1 MNKAIRTI
9 SRAEL
14 LFMNNGIHVY
24 CLHTDS
30 VLSLIHELTT
40 VLSNDEI
47 DKVNRFIF
55 EKDRIT
61 HTVSQGMLR
70 YILGTYLNLNPEEII
85 FNQNEYGKPFI
96 SEEQNPDNIQFNLS
110 HSGDMIIYAI
120 SKGRNVG
127 IDIQKIKDSGSIADI
142 VDHYFS
148 ETEKAAFRSLPDE
161 QKLSGFHSC
170 WARKEAY
177 IKALGFGLSYPLN
190 SFSMPVTPE
199 YSSAVIYD
207 DYKTAYTVT
216 DIITSPGYAAAV
228 AAEGSDA
235 ELQYFEW
242 SVCDNNAII
251 NNHNKL
257 KTDCARTGCSP
268 AALKQDV
275 LIKSSR
281 VAVAPRNEC
290 ETENIHE

>member
-1 MNKAIRTI
+1 MEVYSLNKICTI
-9 SRAEL
+9 KTHVFFNL
-14 LFMNNGIHVY
+14 ITNQIHVHF
-24 CLHTDS
+24 LTTDS
-30 VLSLIHELTT
+30 FINIEPALENYLSYIET
-40 VLSNDEI
+40 DRI
-47 DKVNRFIF
+47 NRFIF

-120 SKGRNVG
+120 SKGGNVG

-148 ETEKAAFRSLPDE
+148 ETEKAVFKSLPDE
-161 QKLSGFHSC
+161 QKLKGFHSC

-177 IKALGFGLSYPLN
+177 IKALGPGLSYPLN
-190 SFSMPVTPE
+190 SFSVPVTSE

-207 DYKTAYTVT
+207 ESGTAYTVT
-216 DIITSPGYAAAV
+216 DINTSTGYAAAV
-228 AAEGSDA
+228 AVEGSDVTYRHF
-235 ELQYFEW
+235 ELASFE
-242 SVCDNNAII
+242 NNKISFKQVTYCMPVGFA
-251 NNHNKL
+251 
-257 KTDCARTGCSP
+257 P
-268 AALKQDV
+268 AA
-275 LIKSSR
+275 IS
-281 VAVAPRNEC
+281 PRTDI

>member
-1 MNKAIRTI
+1 MFIKNKTTDNTNRINDI
-9 SRAEL
+9 FEIHIYYLCEDSRYNY
-14 LFMNNGIHVY
+14 NNSFINN
-24 CLHTDS
+24 
-30 VLSLIHELTT
+30 LSD
-40 VLSNDEI
+40 DEI
-47 DKVNRFIF
+47 NKINRFIF

-61 HTVSQGMLR
+61 HTISKGTLR
-70 YILGTYLNLNPEEII
+70 YIMSGYLNLKPEEII

-96 SEEQNPDNIQFNLS
+96 SEDQNPEKIQFNLS

-120 SKGRNVG
+120 SKGRNIG
-127 IDIQKIKDSGSIADI
+127 IDIQEIKDSDSVTDI

-161 QKLSGFHSC
+161 QKLKGFHSC

-177 IKALGFGLSYPLN
+177 IKALGLGLSYPLN
-190 SFSMPVTPE
+190 SFSVPVTPV
-199 YSSAVIYD
+199 YTSAVIYD
-207 DYKTAYTVT
+207 DSGTAYSVT
-216 DIITSPGYAAAV
+216 DIIISPGYTAAV
-228 AAEGSDA
+228 AVKGSDA

-257 KTDCARTGCSP
+257 KTDC
-268 AALKQDV
+268 
-275 LIKSSR
+275 R
-281 VAVAPRNEC
+281 VAVAPRNDI